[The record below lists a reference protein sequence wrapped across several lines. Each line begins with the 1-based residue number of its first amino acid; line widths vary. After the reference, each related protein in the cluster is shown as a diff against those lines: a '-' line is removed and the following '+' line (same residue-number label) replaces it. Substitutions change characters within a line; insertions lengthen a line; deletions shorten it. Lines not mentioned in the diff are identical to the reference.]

1 MSTLV
6 SLGIRLDK
14 KMVEELNRIAL
25 EEHEDRTT
33 VIRKL
38 ITDAIGNYKK
48 ERVLRKYEQGKI
60 SISRAAGET
69 GLTVGEI
76 EEYMVRK
83 GYRSKYS
90 TGDLERELEMLKSF
104 G

>member
-1 MSTLV
+1 MSELV

-14 KMVEELNRIAL
+14 KVIEELNRIAD

-38 ITDAIGNYKK
+38 IASAIEDYKK
-48 ERVLRKYEQGKI
+48 RKVLKMYEQGKI
-60 SISRAAGET
+60 SISKAAEDT
-69 GLTVGEI
+69 GLTIGDI
-76 EEYMVRK
+76 EEYMVRE

-90 TGDLERELEMLKSF
+90 TQDLQREMELLKS
-104 G
+104 